1 MKDYQFE
8 DMDFMPS
15 VSKVS
20 LDINHRGYIYGI
32 FSDVWEDNSVLKYSF
47 NTVLLTPKIPRLE
60 LYSFVFKFHGVLH
73 IKPH

>member
-20 LDINHRGYIYGI
+20 LNTNYKGYIYGI
-32 FSDVWEDNSVLKYSF
+32 KFWKNNSV
-47 NTVLLTPKIPRLE
+47 I
-60 LYSFVFKFHGVLH
+60 
-73 IKPH
+73 